1 MEQHCRFVSWKKNM
15 SSTAINTRQ
24 FLDPSTLAPLRA
36 TLSAATILN
45 PAPCSAPFNS
55 QPGFIRDP
63 ASFADFEVGD
73 VRLIPR
79 DLVQVKFGNIPQAP
93 FVSCNDSLKCEYYE
107 DELRHVKAYKFT
119 NGMCIIMKCYAH
131 EMFGDYADSKVQGYE
146 RAIILAIRKTL
157 EANFLL
163 VLEEMQYTSLQDN
176 KELTRWHLDQLMNA
190 LEGSVFNLSGL
201 CGVTPVC
208 TLGPNTIAQRLSN
221 YMRSKPG
228 RVQPIDT
235 ILIDSNVEKL
245 TGTQFTASLTGEVLP
260 NRGAISN
267 LSENIRNVR
276 ITDHNL
282 TRRLATTC
290 FYGIFEQAPSISNTE
305 PFRYA
310 NTEETIQLKYGP
322 HVVDIASALAS
333 SGRFKGDGTWD
344 TLGLAVND
352 NISKAFGE
360 KIDTADNELRT
371 LLENAISYD
380 PILTFKIGD
389 GNKIEDIT
397 APKKVADVKGL
408 TKSKVQMIANQIVNN
423 IRNEIFAKNPAGF
436 SKALTDKF
444 KDQLVSLG
452 LKDANAPIVVEGGDP
467 PAAKFSGAHMKTD
480 FCCDDGCQYN
490 ESLIERAEELIKGLL
505 GALNNAGVSKTVA
518 RDIKKVVDT
527 ILADDDVIVRAVAL
541 LATYVSIMGGG
552 SVDDDLKKGIAA
564 KIDEVRTMLEKN
576 LKEAKYIFDP
586 ETKGSGEFEKEFK
599 AIIKSFASTGAKS
612 DDDVKKLVAAATDT
626 LEKLAGKIP
635 LKSVGLENVVALVKA
650 TNFTGDDA
658 VSVVAKAYLEASLAT
673 LDDVMKLVNNNIPL
687 PFGVGYLGEV
697 VSENS
702 ILCGWNPTR
711 FTARLHNQHIL
722 QSSFE
727 PKCNQLKSSFYIQS
741 GFLGDPDDVVFTDK
755 AMMIELMDGAGHGW
769 VESPQERV
777 DSRDTP
783 FDVDRPSLMGFIYG
797 LDAADEIKKGRFDL
811 TGFFRYF
818 GKRIPTHKQQSVPS
832 NKPHWSG
839 AAFLA
844 QKLQLF
850 ANDGKALGA
859 QTVQERHNY
868 TQKNLRAMQTR
879 NFDDLRAEPTTL
891 ALRMPARKNGPQ
903 GALSYNEKGT
913 PFLNM
918 FNHVQNM
925 AMRP

>member
-1 MEQHCRFVSWKKNM
+1 M

-36 TLSAATILN
+36 TLSASTILN

-55 QPGFIRDP
+55 QPGLIRDP

-107 DELRHVKAYKFT
+107 DEQRHVKAYKFT
-119 NGMCIIMKCYAH
+119 NGMCVILKCYAH
-131 EMFGDYADSKVQGYE
+131 EMFGDYADAKVQGYE

-163 VLEEMQYTSLQDN
+163 VLEEMQYTSLQGN

-201 CGVTPVC
+201 CGVTPAC

-235 ILIDSNVEKL
+235 ILIDANVEKL

-260 NRGAISN
+260 NRGAISD

-282 TRRLATTC
+282 TRRFATTC
-290 FYGIFEQAPSISNTE
+290 FYGIFEQAPTISNTE

-322 HVVDIASALAS
+322 HVVDIASALVS
-333 SGRFKGDGTWD
+333 SGRFKSDDKAWD
-344 TLGLAVND
+344 TLGLVGK
-352 NISKAFGE
+352 NISEAFGE

-371 LLENAISYD
+371 LLENALSYD
-380 PILTFKIGD
+380 PILTFTTDDKGKIT
-389 GNKIEDIT
+389 KVEPP
-397 APKKVADVKGL
+397 AKVADVKGL
-408 TKSKVQMIANQIVNN
+408 TKNKVRAIANQIANN
-423 IRNEIFAKNPAGF
+423 IRNEMFAKNPEGY
-436 SKALTDKF
+436 SKALTEKF
-444 KDQLVSLG
+444 EKQITALG
-452 LKDANAPIVVEGGDP
+452 LKPAEAPAKEGAL
-467 PAAKFSGAHMKTD
+467 AAKFSGAHMKTN
-480 FCCDDGCQYN
+480 FCCDDGCQYD
-490 ESLIERAEELIKGLL
+490 ESLIVRAQELIKGLL
-505 GALNNAGVSKTVA
+505 SALNSAGTSNTVG
-518 RDIKKVVDT
+518 RDIKKVVDS
-527 ILADDDVIVRAVAL
+527 IMADDDVIVRAVSL
-541 LATYVSIMGGG
+541 LATYVNIMGSGK
-552 SVDDDLKKGIAA
+552 VEDTLKKEISKRIG
-564 KIDEVRTMLEKN
+564 DVRVMLEEN
-576 LKEAKYIFDP
+576 LKDAKYIFDP
-586 ETKGSGEFEKEFK
+586 ERKGFNELEKPFA
-599 AIIKSFASTGAKS
+599 AIIRSFKSHIGYEAAKN
-612 DDDVKKLVAAATDT
+612 DAEDVNELVETAKKT
-626 LEKLAGKIP
+626 LKELADKVP
-635 LKSVGLENVVALVKA
+635 LKSVGLKIVDALVKPTDFA
-650 TNFTGDDA
+650 DSDA
-658 VSVVAKAYLEASLAT
+658 VGAIAKAYLEAPLAN
-673 LDDVMKLVNNNIPL
+673 LDNVMGLVNNNIPL

-769 VESPQERV
+769 VDSPEAKV
-777 DSRDTP
+777 EARDTP
-783 FDVDRPSLMGFIYG
+783 FDVDRSSLMGFFYG

-844 QKLQLF
+844 KKLELL

-868 TQKNLRAMQTR
+868 TQKNLRAMETR